1 MTTSYRIETVVM
13 TSARQDHVSDARRSI
28 QTLKALRSNFDL
40 AHEVGH
46 ITLVLHG
53 PNLTGMAA
61 AHDALQ
67 LLTSMPLT
75 PVADWP
81 TVPTF
86 EAVRAI
92 STPAIPRLSLP
103 SDHAQPWQVKAAFM
117 FAWHEIHHLDQGFGH
132 FLDKRPTSGNMRVL
146 FREGVLIADDWL
158 ASLRLLDS
166 LLRVFCC
173 TVALRVASVRRLDI
187 RTYVLVLI
195 AVCRRYG
202 HRAEP
207 DDHNSLPVRRHLT
220 CLGSSPP
227 T

>member
-13 TSARQDHVSDARRSI
+13 TSARQDHVSDTRRSI

-46 ITLVLHG
+46 ITLALHE
-53 PNLTGMAA
+53 PNRTGMAA
-61 AHDALQ
+61 ARDALQ

-81 TVPTF
+81 TLPTL

-92 STPAIPRLSLP
+92 SRPAIPRLSLP
-103 SDHAQPWQVKAAFM
+103 SERLQPWQIKAILLYSR
-117 FAWHEIHHLDQGFGH
+117 HEIRHLDHDFDH
-132 FLDKRPTSGNMRVL
+132 FLDKWPTSGNMRVL
-146 FREGVLIADDWL
+146 FREGVLVADDWL

-207 DDHNSLPVRRHLT
+207 DDHSSLPVRRHLT
-220 CLGSSPP
+220 CLGSSLP